1 MTIVALWLSGTK
13 QEIPQFRKSQTAP
26 ASNQELGNIQ
36 QDFKLQK
43 IISGGQIP
51 KDNQVSPKHS
61 LSGLPRS
68 KTEGAANPLC
78 SRHGHLETQAPSF
91 WITEMT
97 PGKKPSGSNGL
108 NLATRTKSPSGTQ
121 CLHTGPSKTVL
132 LFARVQG
139 GGVCSENGVL
149 TDVTHLRETGRPPQ
163 DHRTHGEEP
172 SQNE

>member
-108 NLATRTKSPSGTQ
+108 NLATRTKSPSGT
-121 CLHTGPSKTVL
+121 PSTPGTVKQSYSSL
-132 LFARVQG
+132 GYRV
-139 GGVCSENGVL
+139 VASAVRM
-149 TDVTHLRETGRPPQ
+149 V
-163 DHRTHGEEP
+163 
-172 SQNE
+172 S

>member
-13 QEIPQFRKSQTAP
+13 QEIPQFRKSQTSP
-26 ASNQELGNIQ
+26 ASNKSSAISIKTLSYR
-36 QDFKLQK
+36 K

-51 KDNQVSPKHS
+51 KDDQVSPKHS
-61 LSGLPRS
+61 LSRLPRS
-68 KTEGAANPLC
+68 KTEGAADPLC
-78 SRHGHLETQAPSF
+78 SRHGHLETQAPSS

-97 PGKKPSGSNGL
+97 PGKKPSRSKGL

-121 CLHTGPSKTVL
+121 CLHTGHSKTVL
-132 LFARVQG
+132 LFTRVQG

-163 DHRTHGEEP
+163 DHRTHGEEL
-172 SQNE
+172 SRNE